1 MKAKKGGGEEI
12 RKEERKEEKRER
24 ERRNILMQGFRV
36 KGKIPR
42 STANCHGR
50 NFSS

>member
-24 ERRNILMQGFRV
+24 EKEEIFLCKV
-36 KGKIPR
+36 
-42 STANCHGR
+42 SE
-50 NFSS
+50 